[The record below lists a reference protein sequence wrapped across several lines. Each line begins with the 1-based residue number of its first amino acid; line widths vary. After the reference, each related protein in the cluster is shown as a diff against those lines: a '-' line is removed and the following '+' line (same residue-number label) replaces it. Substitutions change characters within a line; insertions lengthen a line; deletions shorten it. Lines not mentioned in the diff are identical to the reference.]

1 LKKLNDVAHKLSL
14 SLPLSLSSPFSNLK
28 PNCAKLSS
36 SKLLLH
42 PQPKST
48 AKMRKYT
55 EKRRRKK
62 TLSKPTKP
70 NPTATDG
77 HSLTHSLTHSFH
89 KNEIPLQ
96 ISFCEGCFLLQRHTQ
111 WPEKKYSRE
120 HDLLRQGK
128 YKESRRTQ
136 ILQQKPKKKKKKKK
150 SSRQS
155 KIQIRPPAP

>member
-77 HSLTHSLTHSFH
+77 HSLTHSLLS
-89 KNEIPLQ
+89 
-96 ISFCEGCFLLQRHTQ
+96 
-111 WPEKKYSRE
+111 
-120 HDLLRQGK
+120 
-128 YKESRRTQ
+128 
-136 ILQQKPKKKKKKKK
+136 QK
-150 SSRQS
+150 
-155 KIQIRPPAP
+155 